1 VVLPAWESRQGPI
14 VGRINA
20 DAIESRFWQVV
31 RAGTPASWE
40 KSMKSERGRNLVSY
54 QRILRTVG
62 AYVDEYAGSQIS
74 LIETKDSIAL
84 RTAQIG
90 NGTLSTLIEFSFED
104 LVDRSALL
112 TRRRGRGAMSAAK
125 PRRIHSGHLSLETMY
140 QDLLRAL
147 GWELDDTSA
156 YNVLVEEV
164 DGTFFVTYVALN
176 SPNDPVWTKRSAKL
190 GIPELETMLKDSRAR
205 RQLPPL
211 QRRRIM
217 TAS

>member
-1 VVLPAWESRQGPI
+1 
-14 VGRINA
+14 
-20 DAIESRFWQVV
+20 
-31 RAGTPASWE
+31 
-40 KSMKSERGRNLVSY
+40 MKSERGRNLVSY

-62 AYVDEYAGSQIS
+62 AYVDEYAASQIS
-74 LIETKDSIAL
+74 LIETKDGIAL

-90 NGTLSTLIEFSFED
+90 NGTVPTLIEFSYED
-104 LVDRSALL
+104 LVDRNALL
-112 TRRRGRGAMSAAK
+112 TRRRGRGSMAAAK
-125 PRRIHSGHLSLETMY
+125 PRRMHSGHLSLETMY

-164 DGTFFVTYVALN
+164 DGNFFVTYVALN

-190 GIPELETMLKDSRAR
+190 GIPELESMLKDSRAR

-217 TAS
+217 SAS